1 MMEVLEMDMKN
12 FRKSGHFPSLVSAFL
27 YFDVSFMIWV
37 MCGALS
43 LYITKDFG
51 LTDTQKAT
59 MVAIPTLGGSLLRIP
74 MGMLADR
81 IGSKKTGII
90 GMFLTII
97 PLVWAWQLGT
107 SLNQVYMFGLL
118 LGIAGASF
126 AAALSLASRWYPPQ
140 YQGLAMG
147 IAGAGNSGTALATFF
162 GPQLAKAY
170 GWHAVF
176 GMALIPLV
184 IVIVIYAIIAKDSPN
199 QSAPKTIM
207 NYLGMF
213 KFADT
218 WWFSIF
224 YSITFGGFVGFAT
237 YFSIFFYD
245 VYGENAV
252 AGGLTKIEVGYLV
265 TITVIAGS
273 LCRPIGG
280 WIADKI
286 GGMKFLTFLF
296 SCITACAFLIA
307 TMPGSFLDMLMY
319 TSVMMACLGMG
330 NGSVFQIVPQRFPK
344 DIGIITGIVGAFG
357 GLGGFVLPK
366 YLLGPL
372 KQSTG
377 THVTGFLLVG
387 CIVLLG
393 TMVFYAVS
401 RSWKRNWAT
410 ADSGVNF

>member
-1 MMEVLEMDMKN
+1 MDAKG
-12 FRKSGHFPSLVSAFL
+12 FRKSGHFPSLVSAFM

-43 LYITKDFG
+43 LYITKDFH

-59 MVAIPTLGGSLLRIP
+59 MVAIPTLGGSLFRIP
-74 MGMLADR
+74 MGLLADR
-81 IGSKKTGII
+81 IGSRKTGII
-90 GMFLTII
+90 GMLLSII
-97 PLVWAWQLGT
+97 PLLWAWQMGT
-107 SLNQVYMFGLL
+107 SLNQVYAFGIL

-126 AAALSLASRWYPPQ
+126 AVALSLASRWYPPQ

-176 GMALIPLV
+176 GMAIIPLV
-184 IVIVIYAIIAKDSPN
+184 LVMIVYIIFAKDSPN
-199 QSAPKTIM
+199 QPAPKTLKD
-207 NYLGMF
+207 YLSMF

-224 YSITFGGFVGFAT
+224 YSITFGGFVGFST

-245 VYGENAV
+245 VYGEKAV
-252 AGGLTKIEVGYLV
+252 TGGLTTVQVGYLV

-273 LCRPIGG
+273 FCRPIGG
-280 WIADKI
+280 YIADKI
-286 GGMKFLTFLF
+286 GGMKFLMILF
-296 SCITACAFLIA
+296 TCVAICAFAISS
-307 TMPGSFLDMLMY
+307 MPSSFLVMLLF

-330 NGSVFQIVPQRFPK
+330 NGSIFQIVPQRFPK
-344 DIGIITGIVGAFG
+344 EIGVVTGIVGAFG
-357 GLGGFVLPK
+357 GLGGFILPK

-377 THVTGFLLVG
+377 THVTGFLVVG
-387 CIVLLG
+387 CIVLVG
-393 TMVFYAVS
+393 TMIFYAVS
-401 RSWKRNWAT
+401 RSWRKSWAT
-410 ADSGVNF
+410 SESGVNF

>member
-1 MMEVLEMDMKN
+1 MWSVEAKS
-12 FRKSGHFPSLVSAFL
+12 FRKSGHFPSLLSAFL

-37 MCGALS
+37 LCGALS

-51 LTDTQKAT
+51 LTDVQKAT

-90 GMFLTII
+90 GMVLTII
-97 PLVWAWQLGT
+97 PLIWAWQLGT

-176 GMALIPLV
+176 GMALIPLG
-184 IVIVIYAIIAKDSPN
+184 IVIVLYAILAQDAPN
-199 QSAPKTIM
+199 QPAPKTIM

-245 VYGENAV
+245 VYGEKAIP
-252 AGGLTKIEVGYLV
+252 GGLTMEEVGYLV

-273 LCRPIGG
+273 LCRPVGG
-280 WIADKI
+280 WISDKI

-307 TMPGSFLDMLMY
+307 TLPSSFLVMLLY

-344 DIGIITGIVGAFG
+344 DIGIMTGIVGAFG

-366 YLLGPL
+366 YVLGPL

-377 THVTGFLLVG
+377 SHITGFLLVG
-387 CIVLLG
+387 CIVLICTL
-393 TMVFYAVS
+393 TFYIVS
-401 RSWKRNWAT
+401 RSWKKSWAT
-410 ADSGVNF
+410 AESGVNY

>member
-1 MMEVLEMDMKN
+1 
-12 FRKSGHFPSLVSAFL
+12 
-27 YFDVSFMIWV
+27 
-37 MCGALS
+37 
-43 LYITKDFG
+43 
-51 LTDTQKAT
+51 

-90 GMFLTII
+90 GMLLTII

-162 GPQLAKAY
+162 GPQLAKTY

-199 QSAPKTIM
+199 QPAPKTIM
-207 NYLGMF
+207 NYLSMF

-245 VYGENAV
+245 VYGEKAV
-252 AGGLTKIEVGYLV
+252 TGGLTKVEVGYLV

-273 LCRPIGG
+273 FCRPLGG

-307 TMPGSFLDMLMY
+307 TMPGSFLVMLLY
-319 TSVMMACLGMG
+319 TSLMMACLGMG